1 MKGPTRPWAV
11 LIVLCIGTFA
21 VLLDT
26 TIVNVA
32 LPSLVTS
39 LHASIDQALWT
50 VNGYLMV
57 FCSLLIVGSRVGDM
71 LGRRRMFV
79 AGLALFA
86 LASAACGQARTPDEL
101 IIARIVQGIG
111 GAALSPQGMAIIRDV
126 FPKEKMGA
134 ALGIFSSMVGLAA
147 VLGPVLGGLLTTY
160 LSWRWVFYVNLP
172 VAAAGIALAYRYVPE
187 PPRKRHRLDLPGVI
201 LSVAGLGAVVTGL
214 TEGQR
219 YHWNLVIIAI
229 LAVGAV
235 LLIAFARNERR
246 HGEPL
251 VPPALFADR
260 TFAIMVVLNVAVQF
274 ALQSM
279 LLLNAL
285 NLQSVLGFTPV
296 HSGLTVLPLTIALTA
311 TAPFAGRLT
320 DRFGGKWVLLTGLVV
335 YAIGI
340 VGVAAVSST
349 SATSFTFAPVLLIA
363 GLGMGTIFAP
373 LATTAMRSA
382 PPQLAG
388 PASGTLNT
396 ARQLGATLGGAV
408 TGAVLAARLAVEL
421 RSRAITASAVLPT
434 RARAPFITALSA
446 NTEVGRGQ
454 AAATIPAGTPARLVP
469 LLRELIANVFGHGY
483 IAAMRPTL
491 AVSVGVLL
499 AGAALCL
506 AIRRAP
512 TSPRPTVI
520 DSTRDPAVSAPAS
533 NERSSA

>member
-1 MKGPTRPWAV
+1 MERKWWT
-11 LIVLCIGTFA
+11 LIVVCVATFML
-21 VLLDT
+21 LLDT

-39 LHASIDQALWT
+39 LRASIDQALWT

-172 VAAAGIALAYRYVPE
+172 VAAAGIVLAYRYVPE
-187 PPRKRHRLDLPGVI
+187 PPRKRHHLDLPGVI
-201 LSVAGLGAVVTGL
+201 LSVTGLGAVVTGL

-340 VGVAAVSST
+340 AGVAAVSST

-434 RARAPFITALSA
+434 RARAPFIAALSA

-454 AAATIPAGTPARLVP
+454 ATATIPAGTPARLVP

-499 AGAALCL
+499 AGATLCL

-512 TSPRPTVI
+512 TSPPPTVI
-520 DSTRDPAVSAPAS
+520 DSTRDPAVSAPVS